1 MLSTFR
7 RPKALLTT
15 VSGDLKSQCL
25 FNGIFFKVKNFV
37 FVTLKSYLHS
47 VTNKKKPLYVFLLCV
62 KYKIVFNL
70 IYDSLN
76 LFLIKQTLDSDCTI
90 DAISLG
96 EKNGQW
102 EKELKGDTFL
112 FRLQSEQVL

>member
-1 MLSTFR
+1 M
-7 RPKALLTT
+7 
-15 VSGDLKSQCL
+15 
-25 FNGIFFKVKNFV
+25 
-37 FVTLKSYLHS
+37 
-47 VTNKKKPLYVFLLCV
+47 YVFLLCV

-102 EKELKGDTFL
+102 EKGLKGHKIVFIL
-112 FRLQSEQVL
+112 